1 MPYVGVVVEIGEHE
15 LKVKWFDKERSVEMC
30 TTTSVQ
36 PVWQAGW
43 NVKYGSD
50 VGVV

>member
-15 LKVKWFDKERSVEMC
+15 LKVKWFDKERSVDMC

-36 PVWQAGW
+36 AASVEVPLDG
-43 NVKYGSD
+43 K
-50 VGVV
+50 